1 MSPSL
6 EWPKQIVS
14 LRLYV
19 PMDIPMNVPILYPH
33 DPISCC
39 FAHDLPAVCPVLAGF
54 PVGPLGMLGIV
65 TCPEVHGED
74 LGEITVI
81 PIVHRFGAELLLSWF
96 ICRGAAKTIWL
107 MVDISIVDGCV
118 NQQT

>member
-1 MSPSL
+1 
-6 EWPKQIVS
+6 
-14 LRLYV
+14 
-19 PMDIPMNVPILYPH
+19 
-33 DPISCC
+33 
-39 FAHDLPAVCPVLAGF
+39 
-54 PVGPLGMLGIV
+54 MLGIV

-107 MVDISIVDGCV
+107 MVEISIVDGCV
-118 NQQT
+118 NQQTGITWYGLLLALSFEPDTPNESWSISIFWVKSC